1 LTHPYQY
8 GAIMGGGVI
17 RPVSVAARVW
27 VVGLMDA
34 GVAVAFAVI
43 SAYALRVCLVRSVR
57 VQRRRRRRVH
67 KVLLLAVTGC

>member
-1 LTHPYQY
+1 MIAARLSGLVLLAWEVVRPGAPKLAPIDRILTST

-34 GVAVAFAVI
+34 GVAVTFAVI
-43 SAYALRVCLVRSVR
+43 S
-57 VQRRRRRRVH
+57 
-67 KVLLLAVTGC
+67 T